1 MPHRDPSPTDPC
13 VCHQPD
19 VARPHDAKAATG
31 DCDWPPFLTGSRRL
45 TMLMLV
51 LLTIRLAGC
60 ASVGRPMPQPTYR
73 PAPTPGSPAVTPTPA
88 NPGTTVPAIPDPNAY
103 TPEMVRPQLQ
113 VDLGNPEFTPGTPD
127 ATQARRPVAPA
138 EPADPATTTAP
149 RENVAT
155 NRSGTPG
162 SLRRAGNSSKVWKN
176 TFRSAGNRPL
186 QTRRIGNGPT
196 RILVTSS
203 LHGNQSESVTVVD
216 QLLAAF
222 LRRPDLL
229 NGYSVLLVRSPNPDG
244 LAEGTMT
251 NLRGVDL
258 NRNFPSDRFTARP
271 TTLTGPAPASEVE
284 TQALIRL
291 MQDFRPQRVIHLR
304 SGLGSRPMVVGNAVS
319 TPRLSEIGV
328 DDRIETGT
336 FSGDLK
342 AGSLEEYVTRK
353 LKSEVLVVHLPR
365 QLDEKGLE
373 DATSAAMAATLGRLP
388 ATDAHIVR
396 MQPPVPEQ
404 ADRRDST
411 APASTD
417 GNKGFVEL
425 LPPPPEVS
433 STPTGHR
440 PGKADR
446 AGNGD
451 ARYYELPPPPQ
462 S

>member
-1 MPHRDPSPTDPC
+1 
-13 VCHQPD
+13 
-19 VARPHDAKAATG
+19 
-31 DCDWPPFLTGSRRL
+31 
-45 TMLMLV
+45 
-51 LLTIRLAGC
+51 
-60 ASVGRPMPQPTYR
+60 
-73 PAPTPGSPAVTPTPA
+73 
-88 NPGTTVPAIPDPNAY
+88 
-103 TPEMVRPQLQ
+103 MVRPQLQ
-113 VDLGNPEFTPGTPD
+113 VDLGNPEFTPGPPD

-222 LRRPDLL
+222 LRRPDVL

-365 QLDEKGLE
+365 QLDQTGLE
-373 DATSAAMAATLGRLP
+373 DATTAAMAATLGRLP
-388 ATDAHIVR
+388 ATDAHIVQ
-396 MQPPVPEQ
+396 MQTPVPEQ
-404 ADRRDST
+404 ADHRVQRHRPVRTGTKALLSCCHRRPRSHRHRRGT
-411 APASTD
+411 TPPRGAGPAVVTPATTSYRRPRNPRPT
-417 GNKGFVEL
+417 
-425 LPPPPEVS
+425 PPER
-433 STPTGHR
+433 PANR
-440 PGKADR
+440 PGRFQLCPRRRNRRGEGASPDCPDVDR
-446 AGNGD
+446 RTAQVNQQL
-451 ARYYELPPPPQ
+451 ARQNRLLAR
-462 S
+462 